1 MPFILALHPHQR
13 PGTAYA
19 FENEQE
25 LVDAWVNGM
34 FKQWH
39 ADNAHEIEGEATL
52 NDAISDIGHD
62 LHSTTFIESQQECE
76 DWLAGKFK
84 THNFPFRDV
93 RNAAKYLGWIEEE

>member
-1 MPFILALHPHQR
+1 MSFILALQPHQR

-25 LVDAWVNGM
+25 MIDAWVNGL
-34 FKQWH
+34 FRQWN

-52 NDAISDIGHD
+52 NDAISDIQHD
-62 LHSTTFIESQQECE
+62 LHSITFIETRQECE
-76 DWLAGKFK
+76 EWLSGKRK

-93 RNAAKYLGWIEEE
+93 LTAAKHLGWIEE